1 MIPGEEEKKG
11 YTQINQKWVP
21 KCVLFGNP
29 WLTQS
34 FKKSVQ
40 KTQMPYSL
48 HDFYYYYIYIFK
60 ISMSLSSFTTLSR
73 LVLKT
78 VFRVLTLPY
87 ISLNFYLD
95 FDQTQKANQLKSY
108 SLWLGRHLYLQ
119 ISMEIKSI
127 SAKSEHRLLG
137 TKVKQHNQGILFHLT
152 LWN

>member
-1 MIPGEEEKKG
+1 
-11 YTQINQKWVP
+11 
-21 KCVLFGNP
+21 
-29 WLTQS
+29 
-34 FKKSVQ
+34 
-40 KTQMPYSL
+40 MPYSL

-108 SLWLGRHLYLQ
+108 SL
-119 ISMEIKSI
+119 
-127 SAKSEHRLLG
+127 
-137 TKVKQHNQGILFHLT
+137 
-152 LWN
+152 